1 MTPEGKTPDR
11 KGPDRKGVAEPRRPD
26 PDALLAEA
34 KRAERGEL
42 RVFLGMAPGVGKT
55 FAMLSS
61 AQRRRAEGLDVVVG
75 VVETHGRKE
84 TEALCEGLEILPRRP
99 FEYRARTLLEFD
111 LDAALTRRPALLLVD
126 EYAHSNAPGSRHP
139 KRWQDVEEL
148 LAAGVNVWT
157 TLNVQHL
164 ESLVDV
170 VWRITG
176 VRVRETV
183 PDSALSNADEIEM
196 IDLTPDELRERMAA
210 GKVYV
215 PETAR
220 LASDRFFKA
229 ENLTALREM
238 ALRRAAKTVD
248 EKLVSQMRR
257 QGIEGPWAAGERILV
272 LVGGEPFGDSLV
284 RAGRRLSDLMMDAP
298 WTVLHV
304 ERPNRPPRP
313 GAALHTAAALKL
325 AGQLG
330 GSVVTVTGDDL
341 LETVLQYASRNNIT
355 QIVIGRSRPDRA
367 RALIGRSLPHA
378 LLEHTHGA
386 ALHIITDAAGDSGA
400 PKPKLA
406 ASFGVRRI
414 DWLGYAAAGGL
425 VAASGLIASVADRYM
440 ANPNLA
446 MIFLASVLLT
456 GAAFGFG
463 PALAAAAAAA
473 LGYNF
478 FFIEPRMSF
487 SIGHLSDLITFGVF
501 FAVAVTT
508 GLLTGRV
515 RDQGRITAR
524 RAAVFASL
532 LAASRR
538 LSAVS
543 TRAEAAK
550 ALAEQ
555 VAAAAG
561 SSAIVLLPESGEIKT
576 AAGSPELSVL
586 DASAMTAARWA
597 WEKGEPAGAGTGTL
611 PQIDWTFWPLQGLR
625 ARSGVAGVS
634 THGAASGGGGREGNA
649 GEDRVLLALLDQG
662 AVALERAELAAA
674 TVEAETFRRS
684 DQLRAALL
692 NSISHD
698 LRTPLS
704 TVLGAATTLLD
715 YGGTLRPEVY
725 RDLLESIGE
734 EAHRLN
740 RYVGD
745 LLDMTRLEGGA
756 LNPRMEW
763 TDVRDVL
770 VAAIERVERRLGS
783 RKLVRDFP
791 VELSLVKI
799 DNGLLEQ
806 AVVNILDNAIA
817 YSPDATDI
825 EVAAYEDR
833 SNVVISIEDDGQGIP
848 TEELERVFDKFRRLQ
863 QPSDR
868 GKGVGLGLSISKG
881 FVEAMGG
888 RIAAASPIHGDAV
901 QGYRG
906 TRVLI
911 SLRKE
916 TPTHH
921 QLL

>member
-1 MTPEGKTPDR
+1 MPHSED
-11 KGPDRKGVAEPRRPD
+11 PRRPD
-26 PDALLAEA
+26 PDALLARTRREG
-34 KRAERGEL
+34 RGEL

-55 FAMLSS
+55 YEMLSS
-61 AQRRRAEGLDVVVG
+61 AARRKAEGLDVVVG
-75 VVETHGRKE
+75 LVETHGRKE
-84 TEALCEGLEILPRRP
+84 TQALTEGLEILARKPI
-99 FEYRARTLLEFD
+99 EYRGRTLLEFD
-111 LDAALTRRPALLLVD
+111 LDAALARRPGLLLVD
-126 EYAHSNAPGSRHP
+126 EYAHSNALGSRHP

-148 LAAGVNVWT
+148 LAAGINVWT

-183 PDSALSNADEIEM
+183 PDSALSRADEIEM

-220 LASDRFFKA
+220 LASDRFFKP

-238 ALRRAAKTVD
+238 ALRRAAQTVD
-248 EKLVSQMRR
+248 DKLVGHMRA

-272 LVGGEPFGDSLV
+272 LIGGEPFGGAMV

-304 ERPNRPPRP
+304 ERPFRTPQPD
-313 GAALHTAAALKL
+313 AALHTASALKL
-325 AGQLG
+325 TEQLG
-330 GSVVTVTGDDL
+330 GSVVTVSADDL
-341 LETVLQYASRNNIT
+341 LQTVLEYASRNNIT
-355 QIVIGRSRPDRA
+355 QIVVGRAGRARGLRDRA
-367 RALIGRSLPHA
+367 RVLFGRSLAHA
-378 LLEHTHGA
+378 LLEQTQGA
-386 ALHIITDAAGDSGA
+386 ALHIITDAVADEGTASTQGRTRE
-400 PKPKLA
+400 PLKWRPYTA
-406 ASFGVRRI
+406 AV
-414 DWLGYAAAGGL
+414 GL
-425 VAASGLIASVADRYM
+425 VAVAAAVAAAADRFM
-440 ANPNLA
+440 ANANLA
-446 MIFLASVLLT
+446 MIFLASVLVT

-463 PALAAAAAAA
+463 PGMVAAALAAVS
-473 LGYNF
+473 YNF
-478 FFIEPRMSF
+478 FFLEPRLSF
-487 SIGHLSDLITFGVF
+487 VIGHAADLITFGVF

-515 RDQGRITAR
+515 RDQSRMTAR
-524 RAAVFASL
+524 RASVVASL

-543 TRAEAAK
+543 TRDEAAQ

-555 VAAAAG
+555 ASGAAG
-561 SSAIVLLPESGEIKT
+561 ASAVVLLPNDGDIAP
-576 AAGSPELSVL
+576 AAASPDVVNLST
-586 DASAMTAARWA
+586 SAITAARWA

-634 THGAASGGGGREGNA
+634 AKRTHTGASEERL
-649 GEDRVLLALLDQG
+649 LLALLDQG
-662 AVALERAELAAA
+662 AVALERAELVNA
-674 TVEAETFRRS
+674 TVEAETLRRS

-704 TVLGAATTLLD
+704 TVLGSATTLLD

-725 RDLLESIGE
+725 RDLLESIRE
-734 EAHRLN
+734 DAHRLN

-756 LNPRMEW
+756 LNPRKEW
-763 TDVRDVL
+763 TDIRDVL
-770 VAAIERVERRLGS
+770 GAAVERVERHLGG
-783 RKLVRDFP
+783 RKMTRDFP
-791 VELSLVKI
+791 PELSLIKT
-799 DNGLLEQ
+799 DAGLLEQ
-806 AVVNILDNAIA
+806 AVVNILENAIA
-817 YSPDATDI
+817 YSSDGTDI
-825 EVAAYEDR
+825 EAAVYEDR
-833 SNVVISIEDDGQGIP
+833 GNVVISIEDEGKGIP
-848 TEELERVFDKFRRLQ
+848 TAELERIFDKFRRLE

-868 GKGVGLGLSISKG
+868 SKGVGLGLSISKG
-881 FVEAMGG
+881 FVEALGG
-888 RIAAASPIHGDAV
+888 RIAAASPIHGNAAS
-901 QGYRG
+901 GFRG

-921 QLL
+921 ELL